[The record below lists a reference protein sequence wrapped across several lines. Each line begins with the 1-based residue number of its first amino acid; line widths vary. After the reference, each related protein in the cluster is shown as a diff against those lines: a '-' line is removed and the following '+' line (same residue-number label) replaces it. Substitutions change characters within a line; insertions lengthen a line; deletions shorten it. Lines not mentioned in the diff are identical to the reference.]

1 MRTRRGKQRPAAT
14 LALAER
20 GFVGITV
27 LLEFERVMRGFYQLP
42 RADISRVLRALAGV
56 QHIALEDRALV
67 LSALSAYE
75 LGLDFADALHH
86 ARSTRASAFVTFDKR
101 FASKAKALALVPVV
115 EVLT

>member
-1 MRTRRGKQRPAAT
+1 MKSFDASVLASFFIDDSDDREAAKQRPAAT

-56 QHIALEDRALV
+56 QHIALEDR
-67 LSALSAYE
+67 
-75 LGLDFADALHH
+75 
-86 ARSTRASAFVTFDKR
+86 RSTRASAFVTFDKR
-101 FASKAKALALVPVV
+101 FANKAK
-115 EVLT
+115 VLT